1 MGPSGIRADEP
12 TGPSPRGTE
21 LDTDDLEPGSTHGAV
36 GQINVPAVGPC
47 HLFDDT
53 RPESGPVLGR
63 RVARLERLLT
73 LVVGGTGVVVLD
85 VEAGVQRADGDR
97 HLVVPVSD
105 HVPDEG
111 LQELLYAVP
120 VGADSPVDFGD
131 ECRRCGRHV
140 SPTRLDQ
147 LPQLDRF
154 QPVRLLPAVGEPQ
167 QVLDQRVHPVVCVG
181 DGGQMLAGTLLA
193 GQFQMS
199 PGDVQGVPQVM

>member
-1 MGPSGIRADEP
+1 MGSSGIRADEP

-21 LDTDDLEPGSTHGAV
+21 LDTGDLEPGSTPGAV

-63 RVARLERLLT
+63 RVARLEHVLT
-73 LVVGGTGVVVLD
+73 LVVGDTGAVVLD

-97 HLVVPVSD
+97 HVVVPVFD
-105 HVPDEG
+105 RVPDEG
-111 LQELLYAVP
+111 LQELLYAAP

-140 SPTRLDQ
+140 SPTRLD
-147 LPQLDRF
+147 RF
-154 QPVRLLPAVGEPQ
+154 QPVRLLPAVDEPQ